1 MIIDEACV
9 ECIVNQSYRVCD
21 AIDAPLELREQIT
34 STIKEMSKEFSYDKN
49 PPEIAADVYEKMA
62 LLANKKDLYD
72 GVKALSTKK
81 ALSFVPLL
89 EKKLLNSQDK
99 LLTATKIAVAG
110 NVIDLA
116 AVVEFDL
123 EEELSKVFETD
134 FAYNDFELLREK
146 LQNAKSI
153 LVIGDNVGEHI
164 FDYMF
169 VRTLKELYPD
179 ASYSYMVRGNPI
191 INDVTTKEAK
201 EAGFDKLCLLVDSGV
216 NTPGFSHNRA
226 NIYSKELFD
235 SADLVITKG
244 MGNYECLSDTH
255 RSDLCFLLK
264 VKCEVVASSL
274 GKNVGDI
281 ICKMI

>member
-1 MIIDEACV
+1 MTIDEACV
-9 ECIVNQSYRVCD
+9 DCIVNQSYRVCD
-21 AIDAPLELREQIT
+21 AINAPQDLREQIT
-34 STIKEMSKEFSYDKN
+34 SSVKEMSKEFSYAKN
-49 PPEIAADVYEKMA
+49 PPEIAADVYAKMS
-62 LLANKKDLYD
+62 LMANKADLYD
-72 GVKALSTKK
+72 ELKALSTKK

-89 EKKLLNSQDK
+89 EEKLLNSSDK

-123 EEELSKVFETD
+123 EEELSKIFETD
-134 FAYNDFELLREK
+134 FAYDDFEPLRKK
-146 LQNAKSI
+146 LQDAKSV

-164 FDYMF
+164 FDYIF
-169 VRTLKELYPD
+169 IKTLKELYLD
-179 ASYSYMVRGNPI
+179 ATYSYMVRGNPI
-191 INDVTTKEAK
+191 INDVTMKEAK
-201 EAGFDKLCLLVDSGV
+201 EAGFDKLCSLVDSGV
-216 NTPGFSHNRA
+216 NTPGFSYNRA

-255 RSDLCFLLK
+255 KTNLCFLLK

>member
-1 MIIDEACV
+1 MTIDEACV
-9 ECIVNQSYRVCD
+9 DCIVNQSYRVCD
-21 AIDAPLELREQIT
+21 AINAPQDLREQIT
-34 STIKEMSKEFSYDKN
+34 SSVKEMSKEFSYAKN
-49 PPEIAADVYEKMA
+49 PPEIAADVYAKMS
-62 LLANKKDLYD
+62 LMANKADLYD
-72 GVKALSTKK
+72 ELKALSTKK

-89 EKKLLNSQDK
+89 EEKLLNSSDK

-123 EEELSKVFETD
+123 EEELSKIFETD
-134 FAYNDFELLREK
+134 FAYDDFEPLRKK
-146 LQNAKSI
+146 LQDAKSV

-164 FDYMF
+164 FDYIF
-169 VRTLKELYPD
+169 IKTLKELYPD
-179 ASYSYMVRGNPI
+179 ATYSYMVRGNPI
-191 INDVTTKEAK
+191 INDVTMKEAK
-201 EAGFDKLCLLVDSGV
+201 EAGFDKLCSLVDSGV
-216 NTPGFSHNRA
+216 NTPGFSYNRA

-255 RSDLCFLLK
+255 KTNLCFLLK